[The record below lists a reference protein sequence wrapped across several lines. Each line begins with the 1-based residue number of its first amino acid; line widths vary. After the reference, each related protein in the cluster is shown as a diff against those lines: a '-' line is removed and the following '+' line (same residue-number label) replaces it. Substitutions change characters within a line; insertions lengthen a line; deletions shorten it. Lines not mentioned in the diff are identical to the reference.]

1 MAEKKEHIEIVSLPE
16 YAQADTS
23 FVVSTLCSLG
33 PDFFAHNE
41 APHRH
46 EFYTIYWIR
55 KGELVH
61 TIDTVTHV
69 VKKNT
74 LFFLAPRQVHK
85 MQFSDKVDG
94 YMIAFP
100 DAFMCMN
107 EPMAGIQS
115 GLFINNQFS
124 SVITLDHE
132 QEKEFEVIVQRML
145 RELGEKEAG
154 YETAIN
160 SLLRYFLVL
169 ASRING
175 ANIAALPEQFSSH
188 NSSVFLHFKNLIEEN
203 YHRLKN
209 VSDYADQLHIKPV
222 LLNEISKQLSG
233 LTAGEHIRNRIILE
247 AQRYLYNT
255 DLTAKEISYKLGFED
270 PHYFSRFFKKYTN
283 QSPSE
288 FRDAA
293 RAGAATVGIDETP
306 SVA

>member
-1 MAEKKEHIEIVSLPE
+1 MAEKKDQIEILSLPA
-16 YAQADTS
+16 YAAADTS
-23 FVVSTLCSLG
+23 FVVSTLCSMG

-55 KGELVH
+55 SGELKH

-74 LFFLAPRQVHK
+74 LFFVAPRQVHK
-85 MQFSDKVDG
+85 MHFSNKVDG

-100 DAFMCMN
+100 DAFMCLQ
-107 EPMAGIQS
+107 EAAGMAGIQT

-124 SVITLDHE
+124 SVITLGQE
-132 QEKEFEVIVQRML
+132 QEKEFEMIVERMI
-145 RELGEKEAG
+145 RELSEKEAG
-154 YETAIN
+154 YETALN

-169 ASRING
+169 ASRIKG
-175 ANIAALPEQFSSH
+175 ANMAAVPEQFAAH
-188 NSSVFLHFKNLIEEN
+188 NSSLFLHFKNLIEDEFLQ
-203 YHRLKN
+203 LKT
-209 VSDYADQLHIKPV
+209 VSDYATRLHIKPV

-233 LTAGEHIRNRIILE
+233 ITAGEHIRNRIILE

-255 DLTAKEISYKLGFED
+255 DMTAKEVAYKLGFED
-270 PHYFSRFFKKYTN
+270 PHYFSRFFKKYTG

-288 FRDAA
+288 FRESARGNAA
-293 RAGAATVGIDETP
+293 L
-306 SVA
+306 SL

>member
-1 MAEKKEHIEIVSLPE
+1 MGTNGKKAPIEIVSLPE
-16 YAQADTS
+16 YAPADTS

-46 EFYTIYWIR
+46 EFYTIYWIKR
-55 KGELVH
+55 GELSH

-85 MQFSDKVDG
+85 MHFSEKVDG

-100 DAFMCMN
+100 DAFMCLQEAAATM
-107 EPMAGIQS
+107 GIQT

-124 SVITLDHE
+124 SVITLNHE
-132 QEKEFEVIVQRML
+132 QEKEFEVIVQRMI
-145 RELGEKEAG
+145 RELAEKEAG
-154 YETAIN
+154 YETALH

-169 ASRING
+169 ASRIKG
-175 ANIAALPEQFSSH
+175 ASMAAVPEQFAAH
-188 NSSVFLHFKNLIEEN
+188 NGSLFLHFKNLIEEQ
-203 YHRLKN
+203 YHQLKN
-209 VSDYADQLHIKPV
+209 VSDYASRLHIKPV

-233 LTAGEHIRNRIILE
+233 ITAGEHIRNRIILE

-255 DLTAKEISYKLGFED
+255 DLTAKEIAYRLGFED
-270 PHYFSRFFKKYTN
+270 PHYFSRFFKKYTG
-283 QSPSE
+283 QTPSE

-293 RAGAATVGIDETP
+293 RAPQQA
-306 SVA
+306 